1 MVGSRETQVR
11 RVEDPEPDVPAG
23 ARFAAYDGTR
33 RATGR
38 MRRLVQS
45 SETVITRIDHAINPP
60 DAPESKPQP
69 NPELGELLADEHF
82 PTRVLGA
89 AALEKASA

>member
-1 MVGSRETQVR
+1 MVASRETLVR
-11 RVEDPEPDVPAG
+11 RAEDAQPEIPAG

-45 SETVITRIDHAINPP
+45 SEVVLTRIDRALNPP
-60 DAPESKPQP
+60 DAPESKPRP

-82 PTRVLGA
+82 PARVLGA
-89 AALEKASA
+89 AALQKASA